1 MTDTSDRFQ
10 FAAAGGNIS
19 ASWTPAASPAVA
31 AAALAHGAGA
41 GMDHPFLAGAAAG
54 LAEGGIG
61 VLRFN
66 FPYMEARR
74 RVPDA
79 APVLLAAWREAIAQ
93 LARRAGGLPLVMAG
107 KSMGG
112 RIVSMLAAAQGA
124 DFRGKALVFFGYPL
138 HPPGRPER
146 LRDQHLGDIRVPMLF
161 LQGTC
166 DALARLDLME
176 AVVSRLGPLAR
187 LHVVPGADHSFR
199 VPDARGRFDRDAGIE
214 LGQIASRYVREVVT
228 GAARSG

>member
-1 MTDTSDRFQ
+1 MADPSDRLH
-10 FAAAGGNIS
+10 FAAAGGKVS
-19 ASWTPAASPAVA
+19 ALWTPAASSAIG

-41 GMDHPFLAGAAAG
+41 GIDHPFLAGAAAG

-79 APVLLAAWREAIAQ
+79 ARVLLDVWNEAITQ
-93 LARRAGGLPLVMAG
+93 LARRAARLPLVTAG

-112 RIVSMLAAAQGA
+112 RMVSMLAASQGA
-124 DFRGKALVFFGYPL
+124 AFRGAALVFFGYPL
-138 HPPGRPER
+138 HPPGRTDR
-146 LRDQHLGDIRVPMLF
+146 LRDEHLAGIRVPMVF
-161 LQGTC
+161 LQGTR
-166 DALARLDLME
+166 DALARLDLIE
-176 AVVSRLGPLAR
+176 DVVRRLQPLAR

-199 VPDARGRFDRDAGIE
+199 VSGVKRPDREIGQE
-214 LGQIASRYVREVVT
+214 LGKV
-228 GAARSG
+228 AARSVRDIIAPGGVSGR